1 MVLIDSSVWVSYFN
15 GELTPETIQ
24 LDSLVG
30 EELICVGDL
39 ILAEVL
45 QGFRHDH
52 HFQQARTL
60 LLSLEFVNLLGKS
73 IALRSA
79 QHFRQLRKAGIT
91 VRKTNDCII
100 ATWCIEHGVP
110 LLQADRDFLPF
121 HEYLGLQLL

>member
-1 MVLIDSSVWVSYFN
+1 MVLVDSSVWISFFN
-15 GELTPETIQ
+15 GEPTSESDR
-24 LDSLVG
+24 LDALLG

-45 QGFRHDH
+45 QGFRQDQ
-52 HFQQARTL
+52 HFRQARDL
-60 LLSLEFVNLLGKS
+60 LLSLEFIHLLGKS

-79 QHFRQLRKAGIT
+79 QYYRRLRKDGIT

-100 ATWCIEHGVP
+100 ATWCIEHSVP

-121 HEYLGLQLL
+121 YEHLGLQLL